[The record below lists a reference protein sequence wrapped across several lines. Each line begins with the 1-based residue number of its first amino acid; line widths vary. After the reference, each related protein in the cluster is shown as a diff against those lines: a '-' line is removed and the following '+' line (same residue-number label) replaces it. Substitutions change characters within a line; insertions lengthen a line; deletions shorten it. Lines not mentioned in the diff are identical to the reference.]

1 MNMSK
6 LKALPLLALAAISLS
21 ACEGAGLTPYTAGP
35 NTVIATA
42 QDTGRDH
49 TGLVEGEAAIAY
61 DPDGCQG

>member
-42 QDTGRDH
+42 QDTGRDQLRFGRGRSRH
-49 TGLVEGEAAIAY
+49 RL
-61 DPDGCQG
+61 